1 MTFPNSKNT
10 EAICQLLSN
19 LPPQTA
25 VEAVVVNGA
34 IIGVTAFL
42 NLDEENNLA
51 YFMNGTS
58 LAVYDCKDI
67 NMVQFPAP

>member
-1 MTFPNSKNT
+1 MTFPNPSNND
-10 EAICQLLSN
+10 AICKLLST

-25 VEAVVVNGA
+25 VNAVVVNGA
-34 IIGVTAFL
+34 LIQVTAFS

-51 YFMNGTS
+51 YFINGTN
-58 LAVYDCKDI
+58 LAVYDCRDL